1 MFEGKELSLSES
13 MIETMKTKD
22 LSYFEL
28 ISSLSEKNKKFFTDK
43 ELNLEKEKEFIDQ
56 SEKSKLEHLKIEEE
70 QDPLDVNKKLSRKI
84 KFGIS
89 P

>member
-56 SEKSKLEHLKIEEE
+56 SEKSKLEHLKIEREE
-70 QDPLDVNKKLSRKI
+70 QGPFDAFVKNYLGR
-84 KFGIS
+84 
-89 P
+89 